1 MLQCSYSSFLN
12 VYCLCCCVM
21 FFCVLVV
28 VVTVL
33 RLFLCLYALFSC
45 ISSLFVHTFSFF
57 PLYILSGWQLRDH
70 DWTCM
75 SQLMIFDCVL
85 FFVLCSYSS
94 SPDLFCTYSA
104 ALSSRSISFPP
115 SLGLA
120 DSGQG
125 DYLPSAEIRHLRT
138 RDLYLRPDIIII
150 ISTFINRFIAES
162 IIKI

>member
-1 MLQCSYSSFLN
+1 MTGRACPSWW
-12 VYCLCCCVM
+12 
-21 FFCVLVV
+21 
-28 VVTVL
+28 
-33 RLFLCLYALFSC
+33 
-45 ISSLFVHTFSFF
+45 SLIAF
-57 PLYILSGWQLRDH
+57 
-70 DWTCM
+70 
-75 SQLMIFDCVL
+75 L

-138 RDLYLRPDIIII
+138 RDLYLRPDIIMVKDGYLVGGVGVWPGLLKQKVAGSNPVAKII
-150 ISTFINRFIAES
+150 YQMNDSKSNSMYLYDLT
-162 IIKI
+162 